1 MVVGFFESLPSF
13 VKTLPETKQLDYVL
27 NQLKWMETNFEDKES
42 HHRLRK
48 AAMETVLRYSVES
61 SPFYNDERLLH
72 VFCIVG
78 KLSRTMGMKLVM
90 EELHNRKQFH
100 ELAEFY
106 VKWGEIFAEE
116 KNRERFNEVWN
127 EAIKA
132 NAKPISRVD
141 EAFR

>member
-1 MVVGFFESLPSF
+1 MVVGFFESLPPF

-27 NQLKWMETNFEDKES
+27 NQLKWMENNFDDDENN
-42 HHRLRK
+42 HRLRK

-61 SPFYNDERLLH
+61 NPFYNDERLLY

-90 EELHNRKQFH
+90 EELHNRKQFY

-106 VKWGEIFAEE
+106 VKWAEIFAEE
-116 KNRERFNEVWN
+116 RNKERFNEIWSKAV
-127 EAIKA
+127 KA